1 MTDLLVTDVRLVP
14 LDGEEGGG
22 PAVRRVASASG
33 GTAATGP
40 VDVLVRDGVITEVGP
55 GLTRPEEVPV
65 LAGEGRWVVPG
76 LWDHHVH
83 LGQWGA
89 TTARLD
95 LAPATSAR
103 DAVRRVAERLASDE
117 PLPETG
123 VLVGWGHRSAQ
134 WDEDPTVAM
143 LDEVAREVPVV
154 LISGDGHHGWMNTPA
169 LRLLGGP
176 ADATGVVRE
185 ADWFPMYDRLG
196 NLPGAA
202 QEAELGVARAVTDA
216 LALGVVGITD
226 LEMGRPWEDWR
237 RRCDLGQPMLRA
249 RTGVYAEELQ
259 GVLDAGVR
267 TGQVI
272 EGTDGLVTMGPLKII
287 SDGSLN
293 TRTAWCREPYADAH
307 RLTHPCGAANLTRD
321 EMHELMTAG
330 HAGGLEMAIH
340 AIGDAAVGQALE
352 AFASIGARGG
362 IEHAQ
367 LVGEV
372 DLERWG
378 ALPVRAS
385 VQPAHLLDDRAVTE
399 QCWPD
404 RTGLTFALRRFAEH
418 GIEMAMGSDAPVSPL
433 DPWLTLASAVH
444 RGPVDAET
452 WHPELALTPA
462 EALAAS
468 VDSQRVRPG
477 ARGDLVLL
485 DADPLGGG
493 DSAQQARVLRSMGV
507 SATVLAGQVVHGG

>member
-1 MTDLLVTDVRLVP
+1 MTDLLVTDVRIVP
-14 LDGEEGGG
+14 LEGGDRPG
-22 PAVRRVASASG
+22 PAP
-33 GTAATGP
+33 TEP
-40 VDVLVRDGVITEVGP
+40 VDLLVRDGRVAEVGP
-55 GLTRPEEVPV
+55 GLERASGVPE
-65 LAGEGRWVVPG
+65 LAGRGRWVVPG

-83 LGQWGA
+83 VGQWGA
-89 TTARLD
+89 TQQRLD

-103 DAVRRVAERLASDE
+103 DVVGRVAERLRSGE

-134 WDEDPTVAM
+134 WDEEPTVAM
-143 LDEVAREVPVV
+143 LDQVSGEVPVV
-154 LISGDGHHGWMNTPA
+154 LISGDGHHGWLNTPA
-169 LRLLGGP
+169 LRLLDGP
-176 ADATGVVRE
+176 QAVGVVQE
-185 ADWFPMYDRLG
+185 AQWFPLYDRLG
-196 NLPGAA
+196 RIPGAA
-202 QEAELGVARAVTDA
+202 EVAEHGVARAISDA
-216 LALGVVGITD
+216 LAVGVVGLTD

-237 RRCDLGQPMLRA
+237 RRVDLGQPMVRV

-259 GVLDAGVR
+259 GVLDAGMR
-267 TGQVI
+267 TGEAI

-307 RLTHPCGAANLTRD
+307 RLAHPCGAPNLTRQ
-321 EMHELMTAG
+321 ELHELMAAG

-340 AIGDAAVGQALE
+340 AIGDAAVGQALA
-352 AFASIGARGG
+352 AFAKTGARGG

-367 LVGEV
+367 LIGEV
-372 DLERWG
+372 DLPLWSS
-378 ALPVRAS
+378 LPVRAS
-385 VQPAHLLDDRAVTE
+385 VQPAHLLDDRSVTE

-404 RTGLTFALRRFAEH
+404 RTGRIFPLRRFADH

-433 DPWLTLASAVH
+433 DPWLELGAAVH
-444 RGPVDAET
+444 RGPVDGAS

-468 VDSQRVRPG
+468 VDGQRVRAG

-485 DADPLGGG
+485 DADPLAGD
-493 DSAQQARVLRSMGV
+493 DSAAQAEALRTMGV
-507 SATVLAGQVVHGG
+507 SATVLGGLVVHGE